1 MDGQT
6 YGFVSFSTESVEVQ
20 EDSGNTVT
28 TVQLPMV
35 REVGTTGTI
44 LATVEVTYA
53 GLCALDLREIAESMI
68 VAITFLFTTCTAPQD
83 VLGARNIS

>member
-1 MDGQT
+1 MLNGFARAQEDNGQVN
-6 YGFVSFSTESVEVQ
+6 GFVSFSTDRVEVQ

-44 LATVEVTYA
+44 IATVQVRRTSRAYSIH
-53 GLCALDLREIAESMI
+53 GRRYI
-68 VAITFLFTTCTAPQD
+68 
-83 VLGARNIS
+83 RR

>member
-1 MDGQT
+1 MLNGFARAQEDNGQVN
-6 YGFVSFSTESVEVQ
+6 GFVSFSTDRVEVQ

-44 LATVEVTYA
+44 IATVQVRTSRAYSTSSA
-53 GLCALDLREIAESMI
+53 YGRRYI
-68 VAITFLFTTCTAPQD
+68 
-83 VLGARNIS
+83 RR